1 MSSSKNS
8 SKSLKSTKYD
18 IFNLKNV
25 KFTYIQVVNLLRPEG
40 GNRQGPPKYTELEIY
55 STKASSSLLGARK
68 NNLWCKLTT
77 NPLSLQEQD
86 DFSKQEVSYL
96 TGFQL
101 LSGEIRLARGPA
113 TQSNPPPDGLRKP
126 AYISLN
132 YIGGKQWEVGA
143 LDSQG
148 NSSYAIATANLK
160 RKRH

>member
-1 MSSSKNS
+1 MVS
-8 SKSLKSTKYD
+8 
-18 IFNLKNV
+18 
-25 KFTYIQVVNLLRPEG
+25 LLRPEG
-40 GNRQGPPKYTELEIY
+40 GNRQGPPLFSVLEIY

-101 LSGEIRLARGPA
+101 LSGEIRLARGPEN
-113 TQSNPPPDGLRKP
+113 QSNPPPNGLRKP
-126 AYISLN
+126 AYITLN
-132 YIGGKQWEVGA
+132 YIGGKEWEIGT

-148 NSSYAIATANLK
+148 NSSYAIATANLN
-160 RKRH
+160 RKRQ